1 MKINASK
8 LKYKEQFIRY
18 MLKNKIMIQFHY
30 IPNYKF
36 SIIKNKTNMFGA
48 EKYFNSV
55 VSLPIFYNLSK
66 IKQYEIIKCIK
77 VFFENF

>member
-18 MLKNKIMIQFHY
+18 MLKNKY
-30 IPNYKF
+30 NDSVSLYPNLQVFYYK
-36 SIIKNKTNMFGA
+36 KKTNMFGA

-55 VSLPIFYNLSK
+55 VSLPIFYNLS
-66 IKQYEIIKCIK
+66 IK
-77 VFFENF
+77 